1 MRHWVVLAVLALLG
15 ACTRNPVS
23 GRPELTLMSAAEERR
38 IGAEQAAE
46 VARTIGLVDD
56 PRLGTYVQEVG
67 RRLAARSPRRDVTY
81 TFAVVDMAEPNAF
94 ALPGG
99 PVYVSRGLLVLTN
112 SEDELAGVLGHEIGH
127 VAARHAV
134 RRVTRAA
141 PLAVVTGLGAA
152 VTSIVSPML
161 GDLVGGIGGVAGA
174 FVLAP
179 YSRERSARPIA
190 SARSSPR
197 RRDGI
202 RR

>member
-1 MRHWVVLAVLALLG
+1 MSRRVLLTVLALLG
-15 ACTRNPVS
+15 ACARNPVS

-56 PRLGTYVQEVG
+56 PKLGTYVQEVG

-99 PVYVSRGLLVLTN
+99 EIFVSRGLLVLAT
-112 SEDELAGVLGHEIGH
+112 SEDELSGVLGHAIGH
-127 VAARHAV
+127 VAARHAA

-141 PLAVVTGLGAA
+141 PLALVTALGAGI
-152 VTSIVSPML
+152 TDLVSPA
-161 GDLVGGIGGVAGA
+161 VGGLLGGVGELANSPPTAG
-174 FVLAP
+174 LT
-179 YSRERSARPIA
+179 RSVIPA
-190 SARSSPR
+190 
-197 RRDGI
+197 
-202 RR
+202 

>member
-38 IGAEQAAE
+38 IGAGRAAE

-56 PRLGTYVQEVG
+56 PRLDTYVQELG
-67 RRLAARSPRRDVTY
+67 RRLAARSPRRDVSY

-99 PVYVSRGLLVLTN
+99 EIFVSRGLLVLAN

-127 VAARHAV
+127 VAARHAA

-141 PLAVVTGLGAA
+141 PLALVTALGAGGTGLVRPAAGGLLGSGA
-152 VTSIVSPML
+152 
-161 GDLVGGIGGVAGA
+161 
-174 FVLAP
+174 
-179 YSRERSARPIA
+179 
-190 SARSSPR
+190 
-197 RRDGI
+197 
-202 RR
+202 